1 MKQAVKEI
9 SDERLTYSIPEVAK
23 LLGINTITAY
33 YLAKREDFPAIRI
46 GRRIVVPKAGLERW
60 LEQAAL
66 EKQSYGGKTG
76 Q

>member
-1 MKQAVKEI
+1 MKRAVKET
-9 SDERLTYSIPEVAK
+9 SSERLTYSIPEVAK

-46 GRRIVVPKAGLERW
+46 GRRIIVPKAGLEQW

-66 EKQSYGGKTG
+66 ERASSGIAENQ
-76 Q
+76 